1 MNDRSQ
7 VSYKAF
13 SLGLAMIFAI
23 VGGIF
28 LLLPRE
34 TLEFFNAL
42 SRSLG
47 MVEGPAEPTFFVVL
61 AAAYMAVV
69 TVLAWR
75 MFKSPREKIYA
86 LLLAQAKLASSA
98 LSFLMFTVHAR
109 WLIYLANGIIDAA
122 LGLIVLTMYFRSKSW
137 GGGVGA

>member
-1 MNDRSQ
+1 MNDRSYA
-7 VSYKAF
+7 SYKTL
-13 SLGLAMIFAI
+13 SLGLAVIFAL

-34 TLEFFNAL
+34 ALAFFNAI
-42 SRSLG
+42 SRRLG
-47 MVEGPAEPTFFVVL
+47 MAEGPTEPTFFVVL

-69 TVLAWR
+69 TILAWR
-75 MFKSPREKIYA
+75 MSASPREKIYP
-86 LLLAQAKLASSA
+86 LLLAQAKLASSV
-98 LSFLMFTVHAR
+98 LSFLLFAAQAR

-122 LGLIVLTMYFRSKSW
+122 LGLVALMMYFRSKSW

>member
-1 MNDRSQ
+1 MNDRSYA
-7 VSYKAF
+7 SYKAF
-13 SLGLAMIFAI
+13 SLGLAVIFAL

-34 TLEFFNAL
+34 ALELFNGI
-42 SRSLG
+42 SRRLG
-47 MVEGPAEPTFFVVL
+47 MVEGPTEPTFFVVL

-69 TVLAWR
+69 TILAWR
-75 MFKSPREKIYA
+75 MSTSPREKIFP

-98 LSFLMFTVHAR
+98 LSFLLFAVQAR

-122 LGLIVLTMYFRSKSW
+122 LGLIALTMYFRSKSW
-137 GGGVGA
+137 GGGVGT

>member
-1 MNDRSQ
+1 MNDRSYA
-7 VSYKAF
+7 SYKTL
-13 SLGLAMIFAI
+13 SLGLAVIFAL

-34 TLEFFNAL
+34 ALAFFNAI
-42 SRSLG
+42 SRRLG
-47 MVEGPAEPTFFVVL
+47 LAEGPTEPTFFVVL

-69 TVLAWR
+69 TILAWR
-75 MFKSPREKIYA
+75 MSASPREKIYP
-86 LLLAQAKLASSA
+86 LLLAQAKLASSV
-98 LSFLMFTVHAR
+98 LSFLLFAAQAR

-122 LGLIVLTMYFRSKSW
+122 LGLVALMMYFRSKSW

>member
-1 MNDRSQ
+1 MNDRSYA
-7 VSYKAF
+7 SYKTL
-13 SLGLAMIFAI
+13 SLGLAVIFAL

-34 TLEFFNAL
+34 ALAFFNAI
-42 SRSLG
+42 SRRLG
-47 MVEGPAEPTFFVVL
+47 LAEGPTEPTFFVVL

-69 TVLAWR
+69 TILAWR
-75 MFKSPREKIYA
+75 MSASPREKIYP

-98 LSFLMFTVHAR
+98 LSFLLFAAQAR

-122 LGLIVLTMYFRSKSW
+122 LGLVALTMYFRSKSW